1 MKFLQT
7 EIKIDK
13 NRMRYGI
20 KYKTLTNS
28 SVWLEHWSTKPTVI
42 GSTPILST
50 IAYGATI
57 CSRKLQLKG
66 SRFKTQVSKSQTH
79 KVNKYSVLRLI
90 WGTRFLGMSL
100 DKLVF
105 LLSFKTS
112 KASCLGGNLIKRV
125 SVIGNTAPC

>member
-20 KYKTLTNS
+20 KYKTLTN
-28 SVWLEHWSTKPTVI
+28 
-42 GSTPILST
+42 ILST